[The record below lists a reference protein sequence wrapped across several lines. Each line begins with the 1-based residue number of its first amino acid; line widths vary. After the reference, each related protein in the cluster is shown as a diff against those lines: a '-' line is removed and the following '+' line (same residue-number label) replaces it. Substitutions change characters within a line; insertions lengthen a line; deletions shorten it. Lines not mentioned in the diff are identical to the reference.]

1 MQHTVCGPIAGGSEV
16 SVHEVEVLVGR
27 DGRDGRDGVRGL
39 PGPAGPPGD
48 KGDRGDLGPPGPQGS
63 QGVIG
68 NKGDRGD
75 TGLTGPQGER
85 GLPGP
90 ASGGAVYVRWGRTV
104 CPTGQGTELVYS
116 GRAGGSYWN
125 HKGGG
130 ANYLCLPDDP
140 DHLQYTSGVQGQSYI
155 YGVEYIPHS
164 GPLRNVHHHNVPCAV
179 CHVTTRATLLMIP
192 AKVNCPTNWTTEY
205 TGYLM
210 SATNVHH
217 RSTFECVDR
226 DPESVSGLNS
236 HNTYNALFYH
246 VEPICP
252 RFPCPPYAAEKELT
266 CVVCSH

>member
-1 MQHTVCGPIAGGSEV
+1 M

-48 KGDRGDLGPPGPQGS
+48 KGDRGDLGSQGS
-63 QGVIG
+63 QG

-75 TGLTGPQGER
+75 TGLPGPQGE
-85 GLPGP
+85 PGAPSP

-104 CPTGQGTELVYS
+104 CPSDQGTELVYS
-116 GRAGGSYWN
+116 GRAGGSRFD
-125 HKGGG
+125 HRGGG
-130 ANYLCLPDDP
+130 ANHLCLPDDP
-140 DHLQYTSGVQGQSYI
+140 DYLQFSSGQQEHSYI
-155 YGVEYIPHS
+155 YGVEYQPHS
-164 GPLRNVHHHNVPCAV
+164 QPLQNVLYQNVPCAV

-210 SATNVHH
+210 SAGKNHQ
-217 RSTFECVDR
+217 RSTYECVDKA
-226 DPESVSGLNS
+226 PQSVSGFNAS
-236 HNTYNALFYH
+236 DHNNAFLYH
-246 VEPICP
+246 VEPHCSQLS
-252 RFPCPPYAAEKELT
+252 CPPYHRGVELT

>member
-1 MQHTVCGPIAGGSEV
+1 M
-16 SVHEVEVLVGR
+16 
-27 DGRDGRDGVRGL
+27 
-39 PGPAGPPGD
+39 
-48 KGDRGDLGPPGPQGS
+48 GPQGVV
-63 QGVIG
+63 GK
-68 NKGDRGD
+68 KGDRGD

-116 GRAGGSYWN
+116 GRAGGSYWG

-130 ANYLCLPDDP
+130 ANHLCLPDDP
-140 DHLQYTSGVQGQSYI
+140 DHLRFTSGTQEGSYI
-155 YGVEYIPHS
+155 YGVEYRPYS
-164 GPLRNVHHHNVPCAV
+164 QPLRNVNYHNVPCAV

-210 SATNVHH
+210 TERYNHY
-217 RSTFECVDR
+217 RSTYECVDK
-226 DPESVSGLNS
+226 DPESVSGLNGQDD
-236 HNTYNALFYH
+236 NNAVFYH
-246 VEPICP
+246 VEPQCSGLS
-252 RFPCPPYAAEKELT
+252 CPPYESGKELT